1 MGKNWFDSFDIS
13 RRIQRNLKKSKKKYD
28 TYNVLKTIRESVIEE
43 YNNSNL
49 NIEYDDTELY
59 IYSTKKKSNK
69 MKEITTLVNN
79 ILDDMIDPE
88 VLDLLFDINMN
99 KNSIYIKCKRKIEH

>member
-43 YNNSNL
+43 YNNSNI
-49 NIEYDDTELY
+49 NIEFDDTELY